1 MEQKVKVFTAQDYQ
15 KPFFESVA
23 DFPCRVGP
31 WGDGKTLCMI
41 MMGMTLSQLYPH
53 NEGLIIRKRY
63 NSLQRS
69 TIRDFE
75 DWTGLK
81 VPEQK
86 KSVVVPGCGS
96 VIHFAHCEDM
106 AEFKDGIQGMNLGW
120 VAIEQADELETSDI
134 FDMFFGRIRRV
145 LTPIARIQQ
154 ALVDY
159 GLMKE
164 VVDDWKVFDSD
175 QRDVLEKA
183 IKTKLRLP
191 VRQFITIANAC
202 GHNWI
207 WKLWNPASKTHM
219 GIEDGFDYSEG
230 KPFENK
236 LLPKD
241 TNRRFEILK
250 RKPGGLKKYNRY
262 VLNSHE
268 DYDIEGSY
276 YAELMSD
283 ALKEKRVERINLYD
297 KGAPVYT
304 FWDLGI
310 RGNHSTSIWF
320 VQFIAEKINVIN
332 FYSNY
337 GKGMN
342 HYSEIL
348 DEKKYHYDTH
358 YLPHDAKSGIQGK
371 EVTTRYD
378 ILRNLRGR
386 NEDIIVTY
394 RSSLA
399 DTHEAVYLILPH
411 CWFDEKCE
419 KGVEALNHYRRA
431 INRAKSTW
439 ERTHFLD
446 TPEKDENSHPA
457 DAFGQV
463 GVVHKYYS
471 IGGMILGS
479 NRPSDENEDVIGVT
493 DLLEVA

>member
-86 KSVVVPGCGS
+86 KSVAVPGCGS

-154 ALVDY
+154 ALVNY

-164 VVDDWKVFDSD
+164 VVDDWNVFDSD

-183 IKTKLRLP
+183 IKTRLRLP

-230 KPFENK
+230 KPFENN

-241 TNRRFEILK
+241 TNRRFDILK
-250 RKPGGLKKYNRY
+250 RTSPKKYNRY

-276 YAELMSD
+276 YAALMSD
-283 ALKEKRVERINLYD
+283 ALKEKRVERQNLYD
-297 KGAPVYT
+297 KTMPVYT
-304 FWDLGI
+304 FWDLGV
-310 RGNHSTSIWF
+310 GDETAIWF
-320 VQFIAEKINVIN
+320 VQFDGDEIHLIDYYANTGEGIE
-332 FYSNY
+332 FYSR
-337 GKGMN
+337 
-342 HYSEIL
+342 IL
-348 DEKKYHYDTH
+348 DEKGYHYDAH
-358 YLPHDAKSGIQGK
+358 YLPHDALHRLQGS
-371 EVTTRYD
+371 EITTRLD
-378 ILRNLRGR
+378 ILRGLRVR
-386 NEDIIVTY
+386 EDVFVVEKHSVSERIQAV
-394 RSSLA
+394 RS
-399 DTHEAVYLILPH
+399 YLPK
-411 CWFDEKCE
+411 CRFDEKCE
-419 KGVEALNHYRRA
+419 TGVECLNMYHREV
-431 INRAKSTW
+431 NRAKSTW
-439 ERTHFLD
+439 EQTYFLER
-446 TPEKDENSHPA
+446 PSHDRYSHGA
-457 DAFGQV
+457 DSFGYMCV
-463 GVVHKYYS
+463 AYRYMS
-471 IGGMILGS
+471 IGGVVLGS
-479 NRPSDENEDVIGVT
+479 NRPVADYDDYEAGVT